1 MYIYNV
7 WTDDVDVDYWTYD
20 PRQAMVV
27 RDKEQDLRG
36 EAVNVT
42 RYIEDEDGVVNI
54 HDTVHREVGGYVR
67 MTDEMLREDM
77 QGWESDGEHPDDD
90 CLVEVY

>member
-7 WTDDVDVDYWTYD
+7 WTDDVDLDLWTYD
-20 PRQAMVV
+20 PRMALAW
-27 RDKEQDLRG
+27 RDWEQDLRG

-42 RYIEDEDGVVNI
+42 RYIEDENFNVN
-54 HDTVHREVGGYVR
+54 VHEGYVR

-90 CLVEVY
+90 CLAEVY